1 MKRFGVILLSA
12 LLCLALAACAADGP
26 DGAGLCLA
34 DEGGDLSTAPLSL
47 SPDAAQEEAENI
59 PLSPASSW
67 AVTEDITLSLLQS
80 SYPVGTEHLT
90 MVLENRGTQVML
102 YGQGWSYEK
111 YVDGQWQAVETIE
124 DYGFDAV
131 GYILQPGQTAAFSI
145 GAWFLAQP
153 LEAGYY
159 RVTGCALRVAADEED
174 LSYGGNYTDYP
185 AYQLE
190 FLVTEDAQ
198 PEPDYALTVLPSDG
212 GSLLRILLHNT
223 TGQDASILLIPSL
236 ERENDDGTWGEVPYA
251 QGVGFCGTPDPLPAG
266 SRNWSEETD
275 MLWGP
280 LSNGRYRLSYT
291 VTDSTGSEYTASG
304 EFTIDNALC
313 ALPTADTGE

>member
-34 DEGGDLSTAPLSL
+34 DTDGDMSASPLS
-47 SPDAAQEEAENI
+47 SAPDTAEDA

-80 SYPVGTEHLT
+80 SYPVGTEQMT

-174 LSYGGNYTDYP
+174 LSYGGNYTDCP

-190 FLVTEDAQ
+190 FLVTEEAQ
-198 PEPDYALTVLPSDG
+198 PEPDYALTVFPSDG
-212 GSLLRILLHNT
+212 GSLLKVFFHNT
-223 TGQDASILLIPSL
+223 TGQDASVLLIPTL
-236 ERENDDGTWGEVPYA
+236 ERETDSGWEVVPFRA
-251 QGVGFCGTPDPLPAG
+251 KIGFCGTPDPLPAG
-266 SRNWSEETD
+266 GRSWSEETD

-291 VTDSTGSEYTASG
+291 VTDSTGSEYPASG